1 MSNGIKSEDCIC
13 LLAVEIRSNGLQS
26 TEFVTY
32 LDSIKTE
39 ESVFSIS
46 PQCDIELRLMGS
58 NRKTVS
64 AGWHLKF
71 DQIDFNRRNF
81 FTYLDAFKEKEKVIS
96 ISPKLSRYYWQMRW
110 YWTLSCRIKSED
122 CICWLAVEI
131 RSNRLQSTEFVIYL
145 DSIKKKE
152 SVISISPQLS
162 GNYWQMRC
170 YWTLSNRIKSEDCI
184 CWLALEI
191 RSNWLQSTEF
201 VTYMDSIKEKESVFS
216 ISPQLSGYY
225 WQMRWYWALSS
236 RIKSV
241 DCICWLAVEIRSKK
255 HNSTEFVTYMQAIK
269 KKKVYFHQYF
279 NCQDITDKWGD
290 IEICLMGSNRKT
302 VSAGW
307 QLKFDQ
313 INFNRRNVSLTW
325 MQLRKKKVY
334 FQYHFNCQDITD
346 KWARQE
352 MHQFHN
358 VF

>member
-1 MSNGIKSEDCIC
+1 MWYWTLSNGIKSEDSIC
-13 LLAVEIRSNGLQS
+13 WLALEIRSNRLQS
-26 TEFVTY
+26 TE
-32 LDSIKTE
+32 
-39 ESVFSIS
+39 
-46 PQCDIELRLMGS
+46 
-58 NRKTVS
+58 
-64 AGWHLKF
+64 
-71 DQIDFNRRNF
+71 F
-81 FTYLDAFKEKEKVIS
+81 FTYLDAIKEKEKVTS
-96 ISPKLSRYYWQMRW
+96 ISPTLSGYYWQMRW

-152 SVISISPQLS
+152 SVFSISPQLS

-241 DCICWLAVEIRSKK
+241 DCICWLAVEIRSKQ
-255 HNSTEFVTYMQAIK
+255 HNSTEFLTYMQAIK
-269 KKKVYFHQYF
+269 KKKVYFHQHF

-346 KWARQE
+346 KWGDIEIGIMGSNRKTVSAGWHLRFDQ
-352 MHQFHN
+352 MNFKRRN
-358 VF
+358 VSLSWCN